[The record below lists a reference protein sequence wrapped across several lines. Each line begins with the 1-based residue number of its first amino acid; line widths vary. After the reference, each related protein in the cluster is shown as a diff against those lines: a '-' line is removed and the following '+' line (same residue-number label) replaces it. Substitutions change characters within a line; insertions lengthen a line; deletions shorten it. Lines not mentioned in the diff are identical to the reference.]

1 MDQVEVVLANNECV
15 TLRVGDVFLKV
26 DGDQARADREVEAMK
41 LSPVPTPDV
50 LWRKPPVLALAA
62 IPGRTLARIGQ
73 PSAASPAAWTAVGVA
88 VRSLH
93 EAPLPTWPGT
103 GIDELAARLTGECEW
118 LEANLVLPID
128 VLRQRRA
135 AAETVLQT
143 STLAFIHGDLHLE
156 HVFVDGDQVSG
167 VIDWSEAAPGDPLF
181 DVATLTLGH
190 PERLDDFLAGY
201 GDDVDRDRI
210 LAWRA
215 FRCLVG
221 IRWLSENGYGTPAS
235 LPETAILRSLM

>member
-41 LSPVPTPDV
+41 LAPVPTPDV

-93 EAPLPTWPGT
+93 EADWSTRAQTRNDP
-103 GIDELAARLTGECEW
+103 RL
-118 LEANLVLPID
+118 
-128 VLRQRRA
+128 
-135 AAETVLQT
+135 
-143 STLAFIHGDLHLE
+143 
-156 HVFVDGDQVSG
+156 DQVVRALNASD
-167 VIDWSEAAPGDPLF
+167 DW
-181 DVATLTLGH
+181 
-190 PERLDDFLAGY
+190 LA
-201 GDDVDRDRI
+201 
-210 LAWRA
+210 
-215 FRCLVG
+215 
-221 IRWLSENGYGTPAS
+221 
-235 LPETAILRSLM
+235 